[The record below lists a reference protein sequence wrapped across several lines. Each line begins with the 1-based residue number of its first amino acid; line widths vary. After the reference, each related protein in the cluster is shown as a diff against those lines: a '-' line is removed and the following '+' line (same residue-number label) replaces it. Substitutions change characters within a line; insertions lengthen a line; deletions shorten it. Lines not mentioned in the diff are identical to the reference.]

1 MCSHL
6 ITYRKLVTSFRASY
20 CPLIHAIT
28 AHYITLKL
36 RSTPCCYYETLAS
49 KHSKFRGEIV
59 RSLGKTYK
67 TIKFYFVLL
76 VARGQNLISNSN
88 RVGRRK
94 MMTNNEKKKRNIIRT
109 AVLSNVFRHFMPE
122 QQNRD
127 VISTSQIWGLFR
139 TIFTTED
146 GFLPQTSE

>member
-1 MCSHL
+1 MFAPYYIQKTPHEFSRVLLSSNPRH
-6 ITYRKLVTSFRASY
+6 
-20 CPLIHAIT
+20 H
-28 AHYITLKL
+28 ITLKL
-36 RSTPCCYYETLAS
+36 RSTPCCFYETLAS

-94 MMTNNEKKKRNIIRT
+94 MMTNNEKKKKYNSDCCFVECFPPFYAR
-109 AVLSNVFRHFMPE
+109 
-122 QQNRD
+122 
-127 VISTSQIWGLFR
+127 
-139 TIFTTED
+139 TTE
-146 GFLPQTSE
+146 L

>member
-1 MCSHL
+1 M
-6 ITYRKLVTSFRASY
+6 
-20 CPLIHAIT
+20 
-28 AHYITLKL
+28 
-36 RSTPCCYYETLAS
+36 
-49 KHSKFRGEIV
+49 HSKFRGEIV

-88 RVGRRK
+88 QVGRRK
-94 MMTNNEKKKRNIIRT
+94 MMTNNEKKRNIIRT

-127 VISTSQIWGLFR
+127 VISTPQIWGLFR
-139 TIFTTED
+139 TIFMTED
-146 GFLPQTSE
+146 DFLPQTSE